1 MKNYLLLGLTLC
13 SAVVLSGCKSKESA
27 YRQAYERSKAMDNEL
42 TPVDPNTVPVPV
54 DNNDNVVVTP
64 ITPKENTN
72 PGGADDSDVRTIPGG
87 VTLISGEPLRAYSV
101 VVGSFVAQANAEG
114 LLKTLNGQGYKA
126 RIVKTNEVING
137 HTGWFRVIASSFD
150 DKASATQSRDQLK
163 ARPEYVG
170 AWLLYNK

>member
-54 DNNDNVVVTP
+54 DNNDNLGVTP

-163 ARPEYVG
+163 ARPEYAG

>member
-137 HTGWFRVIASSFD
+137 HTEWFRVIASSFD
-150 DKASATQSRDQLK
+150 DKASATQSRNQLK
-163 ARPEYVG
+163 ARPEYAG